1 MKHLFIYI
9 FASFLFISCEKSTT
23 EPIIAQNALL
33 SNPTWQIQ
41 KSSAIG
47 GGFNLDFDK
56 NVNYDHFQLA
66 KVRVKFEPTGAVSGI
81 DNNGNVIKDG
91 VWKLIEDEKKL
102 EISGTGIFGIDGTLI
117 IVTLQKDLLEFS
129 NILKVT
135 QLNAVVD
142 MKATLIPVK

>member
-1 MKHLFIYI
+1 MYKFLILVLF
-9 FASFLFISCEKSTT
+9 FSISCEKSTT
-23 EPIIAQNALL
+23 ETIITQNALL

-47 GGFNLDFDK
+47 GGFNLNFDK
-56 NVNYDHFQLA
+56 NVNYDPFQLA

-91 VWKLIEDEKKL
+91 AWKLIEDEKKL
-102 EISGTGIFGIDGTLI
+102 EISGTGIFGIDGTLT
-117 IVTLQKDLLEFS
+117 IVTLQKEVLEFS